1 MSDQAYEDSDK
12 MVEYIKRA
20 QNGDSE
26 AEEYIVTSNNRLI
39 WSIVKRFQNRGC
51 EIEDLYQ
58 IGCLGLVKAIKKFD
72 ITFNVKFSTYAVPM
86 IMGEI
91 KRFLRDDGIIK
102 VSRSI
107 KEVANRAKQ
116 ARYSLNIEL
125 GREPT
130 INEIAT
136 RLKIDVEELVVAMD
150 SENSPE
156 SIYQVIHENDS
167 SPILLIDRLDAKD
180 GEEKEIVDN
189 IVLKEAINSLEPKER
204 QILVMRYFQD
214 KTQSQVADILN
225 ISQVQVSRIEKK
237 ILEKMKM
244 NLK

>member
-130 INEIAT
+130 INEIAA

-189 IVLKEAINSLEPKER
+189 IVLKEAINSLEQKER

>member
-1 MSDQAYEDSDK
+1 MSNQSYEDSDK
-12 MVEYIKRA
+12 MLEYIKRA
-20 QNGDSE
+20 QSGDSE
-26 AEEYIVTSNNRLI
+26 AEEYIVTCNNRLI

-51 EIEDLYQ
+51 EVEDLYQ

-72 ITFNVKFSTYAVPM
+72 VTFNVKFSTYAVPM

-116 ARYSLNIEL
+116 ARYNLNIEL

-130 INEIAT
+130 VNEIAH
-136 RLKIDVEELVVAMD
+136 RLNIEVEELVMAMD

-180 GEEKEIVDN
+180 SEEKEIVDN
-189 IVLKEAINSLEPKER
+189 IVLKEAINTLDKKER

-214 KTQSQVADILN
+214 KTQSQVADILS

-237 ILEKMKM
+237 ILEKLKK